1 MKKLY
6 MVTGYSSVEVKFFT
20 PLYLNPDDSDEEKEK
35 VIAELKEKYGN
46 EFKFKIEATATN
58 HMYYNCNNTKSQIQM
73 KVSESIQVSRQVVE
87 TFNVHLTDP
96 LSNKDKR
103 VLAIATHTVDMEDNG
118 LKTYTTVQ
126 WTMTDLDTYE
136 YIDSES
142 PIYNAIVD
150 WFAV

>member
-1 MKKLY
+1 
-6 MVTGYSSVEVKFFT
+6 MVTGISSKEVKYFP

-46 EFKFKIEATATN
+46 DFKFRIEATATN
-58 HMYYNCNNTKSQIQM
+58 HLYYNSTKSQIQM

-87 TFNVHLTDP
+87 TYNVHLTDP

-150 WFAV
+150 WFTV